1 MEVVA
6 NVKDVDTPEQSVIIR
21 LALEANNSDHNLVRN
36 QIMGLKNQ
44 PEFEKMDSITVMDSA
59 TADTAAQASK
69 ALSKSVVTGVS
80 TNARKFEP
88 AFKDKNNVFDT
99 ATVEGLSLAAPRI
112 KGEQGSL
119 SLGDQELGAEI
130 QFELISFNHRWAIGT
145 GENDK
150 ESKDFFRISYDN
162 ETLSGDGTRISD
174 YLDALRAQGFKRAKK
189 SPYMDLWGFV
199 VWSSKT
205 GAIPVDERQ
214 LACLQCSQTSMGA
227 FTAFSTTRGL
237 LEQQGVTKPIDVI
250 EVHAEKQSNK
260 NGDKYTNFSFFVP
273 KAK

>member
-1 MEVVA
+1 
-6 NVKDVDTPEQSVIIR
+6 
-21 LALEANNSDHNLVRN
+21 
-36 QIMGLKNQ
+36 MGLKNQ
-44 PEFEKMDSITVMDSA
+44 PEFEKMDDTITTEA
-59 TADTAAQASK
+59 AADTSAAEQASTAIAK
-69 ALSKSVVTGVS
+69 AAGTGVS
-80 TNARKFEP
+80 TNVHKFEP

-119 SLGDQELGAEI
+119 SMGDQELGAEI
-130 QFELISFNHRWAIGT
+130 QFELISFNYRWAIGT

-162 ETLSGDGTRISD
+162 DTLSVDGMKISD
-174 YLDALRAQGFKRAKK
+174 YLDVLRGQGFKRAKK

-199 VWSSKT
+199 IWSSKT